1 MLRLILTRL
10 LQLPLILFVILVV
23 TFTMAWVM
31 PGDPFTADG
40 AKQVP
45 EAVKRAMEAR
55 YNMDKGPVYF
65 FGSYIEGIFT
75 RLDFGESTASAGRK
89 VSGIIG
95 DGLPVSA
102 ALGLTAIAFGLL
114 LGTTAG
120 VLGALKPKSV
130 LDAGSLAVTLIGISL
145 PSFVTGAV
153 LLAVGASLTR
163 RYLPG
168 LTITHMPLGGWGGL
182 RSMILPAI
190 ALGLAPAAYIA
201 RLIRL
206 GLADIMSSDFIRTAR
221 AKGLSH
227 RQALFKHALKVAF
240 LPVLSFLGPAAA
252 SVMTGSFVVET
263 IFNIPG
269 IGQEFV
275 YAVKNKDQ
283 MVILGVVLV
292 FATMLIV
299 FNLLVDLAYAWVD
312 PRIELS

>member
-1 MLRLILTRL
+1 MLRLIFSRL

-23 TFTMAWVM
+23 TFVMAWVM
-31 PGDPFTADG
+31 PGDPFTADA
-40 AKQVP
+40 AKQPP
-45 EAVKRAMEAR
+45 EAVQRAMKAR
-55 YNMDKGPVYF
+55 YNMDKGMGYF
-65 FGSYIEGIFT
+65 FVSYIEGVFT
-75 RLDFGESTASAGRK
+75 RLDFGESTASPGRK
-89 VSGIIG
+89 VSGIIK

-102 ALGLTAIAFGLL
+102 SLGLTAIAFGLM

-130 LDAGSLAVTLIGISL
+130 LDAGSLAITLIGISL
-145 PSFVTGAV
+145 PSFVTGAI
-153 LLAVGASLTR
+153 LLAFGAVVTR
-163 RYLPG
+163 GAL
-168 LTITHMPLGGWGGL
+168 MGGWGGP
-182 RSMILPAI
+182 RDMILPSI
-190 ALGLAPAAYIA
+190 ALGLAPAAYVA

-206 GLADIMSSDFIRTAR
+206 GLADIMTSDYIRTAR

-227 RQALFKHALKVAF
+227 RDALFKHALKVAF

-275 YAVKNKDQ
+275 YAVQNKDQ

-292 FATMLIV
+292 FATMLIT

-312 PRIELS
+312 PRIELG

>member
-1 MLRLILTRL
+1 MLRLILSRL
-10 LQLPLILFVILVV
+10 IQLPIILLVILTVS
-23 TFTMAWVM
+23 FIMAWVM
-31 PGDPFTADG
+31 PGDPFNAEG
-40 AKQVP
+40 AKKVDDS
-45 EAVKRAMEAR
+45 VMRAMEAR
-55 YNMDKGPVYF
+55 YNMDKGPVVF
-65 FGSYIEGIFT
+65 FTGYVQGIVT
-75 RLDFGESTASAGRK
+75 RGDFGESTASSGRK
-89 VSGIIG
+89 VADIIK
-95 DGLPVSA
+95 DGFPVSA
-102 ALGLTAIAFGLL
+102 SLGLCAIAIGLL
-114 LGTTAG
+114 IGTTAG

-130 LDAGSLAVTLIGISL
+130 LDSGSLAVTLIGISL
-145 PSFVTGAV
+145 PSFVTGAI

-163 RYLPG
+163 LYLPG
-168 LTITHMPLGGWGGL
+168 ATWLHFPLGGWSGPK
-182 RSMILPAI
+182 SIILPAI

-206 GLADIMSSDFIRTAR
+206 GLADIMSSDFVRTAR

-227 RQALFKHALKVAF
+227 RDALFKHALKVAF

-252 SVMTGSFVVET
+252 SVMTGSFVVEK

-275 YAVKNKDQ
+275 YAVQNKDQ

-312 PRIELS
+312 PRIDLS

>member
-1 MLRLILTRL
+1 MLRLILSRL

-23 TFTMAWVM
+23 TFMMAWVM

-40 AKQVP
+40 AKQP
-45 EAVKRAMEAR
+45 NEAVKQAMLAR
-55 YNMDKGPVYF
+55 YNMDQGPFVF
-65 FGSYIEGIFT
+65 FGSYLEGIFT
-75 RLDFGESTASAGRK
+75 RADFGNSIARPERTVA
-89 VSGIIG
+89 GIIT

-102 ALGLTAIAFGLL
+102 SLGLMAIAFGLV

-120 VLGALKPKSV
+120 ILGALKPKSL
-130 LDAGSLAVTLIGISL
+130 LDAGSLSISLIGISL
-145 PSFVTGAV
+145 PSFVTGAI

-163 RYLPG
+163 RWLPG
-168 LTITHMPLGGWGGL
+168 LEFTHLPLGGWSGPT
-182 RSMILPAI
+182 SMILPAI
-190 ALGLAPAAYIA
+190 ALGLAPAAYIS

-221 AKGLSH
+221 AKGLSQ
-227 RQALFKHALKVAF
+227 RDALFKHALKVAC

-269 IGQEFV
+269 LGFEFV
-275 YAVKNKDQ
+275 KSVQNKDQ

-292 FATMLIV
+292 FATLLIV

>member
-1 MLRLILTRL
+1 MLRLILSRL
-10 LQLPLILFVILVV
+10 LQLPLILFVIMVI
-23 TFTMAWVM
+23 TFIMAWVM
-31 PGDPFTADG
+31 PGDPFNADA
-40 AKQVP
+40 AKQP
-45 EAVKRAMEAR
+45 PQAVQRAMLAR
-55 YNMDKGPVYF
+55 YDMDEGMVHF
-65 FGSYIEGIFT
+65 FGSYLKGIVT
-75 RLDFGESTASAGRK
+75 ELDFGDSLASPGRS
-89 VSGIIG
+89 VADIIK

-102 ALGLTAIAFGLL
+102 SLGLIAIAFGLI
-114 LGTTAG
+114 LGTAAG
-120 VLGALKPKSV
+120 VLGALKPRSV
-130 LDAGSLAVTLIGISL
+130 LDFGSLAITLIGISL
-145 PSFVTGAV
+145 PSFVTGAI
-153 LLAVGASLTR
+153 LLAIGATLTGGA
-163 RYLPG
+163 L
-168 LTITHMPLGGWGGL
+168 LGGWTSPISAL
-182 RSMILPAI
+182 LPAI

-221 AKGLSH
+221 AKGLSD

-312 PRIELS
+312 PRIELN

>member
-1 MLRLILTRL
+1 MLRLIFSRL
-10 LQLPLILFVILVV
+10 LQLPLILLVIMVV

-31 PGDPFTADG
+31 PGDPFTADA
-40 AKQVP
+40 AKQP
-45 EAVKRAMEAR
+45 PQAVQRAMLAR
-55 YNMDKGPVYF
+55 YNMDQGPVVF
-65 FGSYIEGIFT
+65 FGSYIKGIVT
-75 RLDFGESTASAGRK
+75 DLDFGDSLASPGRS
-89 VSGIIG
+89 VVDIIK

-102 ALGLTAIAFGLL
+102 SLGLIAIAFGLL
-114 LGTTAG
+114 MGTTAG
-120 VLGALKPKSV
+120 VLGALKPNSP
-130 LDAGSLAVTLIGISL
+130 LDYGSLAITLIGISL
-145 PSFVTGAV
+145 PSFVTGAI
-153 LLAVGASLTR
+153 LLAIGATLTGGA
-163 RYLPG
+163 L
-168 LTITHMPLGGWGGL
+168 LGGWTSPL
-182 RSMILPAI
+182 SALLPAI

-206 GLADIMSSDFIRTAR
+206 GLADIMSSDYIRTAR

-227 RQALFKHALKVAF
+227 QKALFGHALKVAF

-312 PRIELS
+312 PRIELG

>member
-1 MLRLILTRL
+1 MLRLILSRL
-10 LQLPLILFVILVV
+10 LQLPLILAIILVV
-23 TFTMAWVM
+23 TFTMAWLM

-40 AKQVP
+40 AKQP
-45 EAVKRAMEAR
+45 NEAVKQAMLAK
-55 YNMDKGPVYF
+55 YNMDDGGFWF
-65 FGSYIEGIFT
+65 FVSYVEGIFT
-75 RLDFGESTASAGRK
+75 RADFGESLARSGRS
-89 VSGIIG
+89 VSDIIR

-102 ALGLTAIAFGLL
+102 SLGLLAIAFGLV

-120 VLGALKPKSV
+120 VLGALKPKSA
-130 LDAGSLAVTLIGISL
+130 LDAGSLAISLIGISL
-145 PSFVTGAV
+145 PSFVTGAI

-163 RYLPG
+163 LYFPS
-168 LTITHMPLGGWGGL
+168 LTWLHLPLGGWSGPT
-182 RSMILPAI
+182 SIILPAI
-190 ALGLAPAAYIA
+190 ALGLAPAAYIS

-206 GLADIMSSDFIRTAR
+206 GLADIMSSDYIRTAR
-221 AKGLSH
+221 AKGLSQ
-227 RQALFKHALKVAF
+227 RNALFKHALKVAF

-269 IGQEFV
+269 LGFEFV
-275 YAVKNKDQ
+275 KSVQNKDQ

-312 PRIELS
+312 PRIELD

>member
-1 MLRLILTRL
+1 MLRLIVSRL

-23 TFTMAWVM
+23 TFVMVWVM
-31 PGDPFTADG
+31 PGDPFSAEG
-40 AKQVP
+40 AKQVDP
-45 EAVKRAMEAR
+45 AVKQAMLAR
-55 YNMDKGPVYF
+55 YDMDKGPVYF
-65 FGSYIEGIFT
+65 FGSYIKGIVV
-75 RLDFGESTASAGRK
+75 RGDFGESTTRSDRS
-89 VSGIIG
+89 VSEIIRA
-95 DGLPVSA
+95 GLPVSA
-102 ALGLTAIAFGLL
+102 SLGLTAIAFGLL

-120 VLGALKPKSV
+120 IVGALKPKTVWDS
-130 LDAGSLAVTLIGISL
+130 GSLAITLIGISL
-145 PSFVTGAV
+145 PSFVTGAI

-168 LTITHMPLGGWGGL
+168 FEFTHLPLGGWRGPS
-182 RSMILPAI
+182 SMILPAI
-190 ALGLAPAAYIA
+190 ALGLAPAAYVS
-201 RLIRL
+201 RLMRL

-221 AKGLSH
+221 AKGLSQ
-227 RQALFKHALKVAF
+227 RQALFRHALKVAF

-269 IGQEFV
+269 LGFEFV
-275 YAVKNKDQ
+275 KSVQNKDQ
-283 MVILGVVLV
+283 LVILGVVLV